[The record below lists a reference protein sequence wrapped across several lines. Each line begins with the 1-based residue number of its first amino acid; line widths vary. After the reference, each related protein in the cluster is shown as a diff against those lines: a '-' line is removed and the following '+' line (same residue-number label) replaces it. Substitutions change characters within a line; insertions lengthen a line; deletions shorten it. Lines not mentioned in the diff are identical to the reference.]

1 MLMFRRDIKIDI
13 VKGWGWNYSGGTKRW
28 TRWAV
33 CGKGASEFEKL
44 KHRCNELAEKQKIL
58 KTKEF
63 KSLSIHLR
71 DLKDDAEAKC
81 THAREKAGLSIPINS
96 TAGVVENH
104 CHQRTIR
111 NLVAGTST

>member
-1 MLMFRRDIKIDI
+1 MLR
-13 VKGWGWNYSGGTKRW
+13 ST
-28 TRWAV
+28 TRNILRQQIEEL
-33 CGKGASEFEKL
+33 ASELDEKHFL
-44 KHRCNELAEKQKIL
+44 LEKMVAELESEKSFQSLECNELAEKRKIL

>member
-1 MLMFRRDIKIDI
+1 M
-13 VKGWGWNYSGGTKRW
+13 
-28 TRWAV
+28 

-104 CHQRTIR
+104 CHQS
-111 NLVAGTST
+111 VGFFPH